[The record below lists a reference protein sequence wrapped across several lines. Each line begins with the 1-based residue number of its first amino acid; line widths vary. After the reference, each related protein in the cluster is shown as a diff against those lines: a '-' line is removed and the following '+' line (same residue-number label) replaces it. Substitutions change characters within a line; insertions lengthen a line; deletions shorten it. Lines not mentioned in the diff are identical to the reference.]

1 LFDAMASRDWIRGC
15 VLWSWPQV
23 LYSADAAA
31 SDRYYEFYNKPAE
44 SVIRE
49 AFAR

>member
-1 LFDAMASRDWIRGC
+1 MALRDWIRGC
-15 VLWSWPQV
+15 VLWSWPPV

-49 AFAR
+49 AFAH